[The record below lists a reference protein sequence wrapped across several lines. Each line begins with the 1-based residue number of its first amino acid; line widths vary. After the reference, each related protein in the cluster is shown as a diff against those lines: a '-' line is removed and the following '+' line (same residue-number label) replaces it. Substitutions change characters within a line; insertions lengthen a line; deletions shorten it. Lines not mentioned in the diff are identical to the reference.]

1 MADPNS
7 LHLAR
12 SSVLAAH
19 TLITPY
25 IHRTP
30 VLTSTYLDQLASTPR
45 TAAELADTPWAGQA
59 PANPKIRLWFK
70 CENFQKV
77 GAFKAR
83 GAFHSLL
90 RLVESEGWEE
100 GGGRERGVVTH
111 SSGEFLLRSGC
122 CLAERLPLGGNIP
135 GTVADDAIPQAT
147 TPKPSPSPP
156 RLSKSP
162 LTS

>member
-7 LHLAR
+7 LPLSRA
-12 SSVLAAH
+12 SVLSAH
-19 TLITPY
+19 ALITPF

-30 VLTSTYLDQLASTPR
+30 VLTSTYISQLASTPR
-45 TAAELADTPWAGQA
+45 TAAELEGTPWAGQT
-59 PANPKIRLWFK
+59 PSNPKIRFWFK

-83 GAFHSLL
+83 GAFHALL

-111 SSGEFLLRSGC
+111 SSGEFFCARLLS
-122 CLAERLPLGGNIP
+122 
-135 GTVADDAIPQAT
+135 V
-147 TPKPSPSPP
+147 SS
-156 RLSKSP
+156 
-162 LTS
+162 

>member
-7 LHLAR
+7 LPLSR

-111 SSGEFLLRSGC
+111 SSGEFLFRSGR
-122 CLAERLPLGGNIP
+122 RLP
-135 GTVADDAIPQAT
+135 
-147 TPKPSPSPP
+147 
-156 RLSKSP
+156 
-162 LTS
+162 